1 MQIYSAFMFAGIFTS
16 FLIPETKRK
25 TLEDL
30 AGEYDMAPVDLQA
43 EQIAAGKVEAKSS
56 ATPEEDNSV

>member
-16 FLIPETKRK
+16 MLIPETKRK

-30 AGEYDMAPVDLQA
+30 AGEYDMEPIDLHA
-43 EQIAAGKVEAKSS
+43 EQIAAGKVPPKATT
-56 ATPEEDNSV
+56 TPEEENSV